1 MIITTG
7 QQGALDFPKMSRR
20 RVHEEEDGYGKFMF
34 LTLPITTATFAD
46 SRFVVIVKYVFLY
59 MVIICN
65 DSFQLLELLVQFLP
79 SAVLLDGFQF
89 RTSNCN

>member
-7 QQGALDFPKMSRR
+7 QQGALNFPKMSRR

-46 SRFVVIVKYVFLY
+46 SRFVLIVKYVFLY
-59 MVIICN
+59 MAIICN
-65 DSFQLLELLVQFLP
+65 DSFQLLELLLSTILAKCCIAGWIP
-79 SAVLLDGFQF
+79 I
-89 RTSNCN
+89 